1 MTRKTPFKPSC
12 TIIRGG
18 YANRAECV
26 LEVDLPEII
35 SGFYQVDGV
44 LQWLISEWVMI
55 GKIIKSAAIR
65 STGVV
70 NNTIG
75 FVRCV
80 FGDRAK
86 GRNDLRFVF
95 NDYIMPIGQFI
106 FYLSLHVWACLRVRS
121 GFVIGRLNVE
131 PRVHR
136 FRYDIKSMPYS
147 MKDII
152 PVWVVGRQ

>member
-1 MTRKTPFKPSC
+1 
-12 TIIRGG
+12 
-18 YANRAECV
+18 
-26 LEVDLPEII
+26 
-35 SGFYQVDGV
+35 
-44 LQWLISEWVMI
+44 MI

-75 FVRCV
+75 FVQCV

-106 FYLSLHVWACLRVRS
+106 FYLSLHVWACLRVRG

-131 PRVHR
+131 PPGPQV
-136 FRYDIKSMPYS
+136 SL
-147 MKDII
+147 
-152 PVWVVGRQ
+152 